1 MKPDKGGTMNSHKAD
16 NHRFTIPLL
25 TGTILLST
33 FMGACSKDERHFAP
47 AVRAK
52 DSVPMMTDYGV
63 STLIS
68 DSGRIRYKIVTE
80 EWKIYPTTKPSKW
93 TFEKGLFLEKF
104 NQDFHVEAWVQADTA
119 YYYDQQK
126 LWRLIGH
133 VFVRNLKDETFRT
146 HELFW
151 DQANHE
157 IYSHTYMIV
166 DTPNQHLEGTS
177 FRSNESMTQYE
188 VFNSEGHFPMKGGQ
202 STPGDSVKRAFIK
215 PE

>member
-1 MKPDKGGTMNSHKAD
+1 MAAAVGTLAAS
-16 NHRFTIPLL
+16 LL
-25 TGTILLST
+25 TG
-33 FMGACSKDERHFAP
+33 ACSSDERHFAP
-47 AVRAK
+47 AVRK
-52 DSVPMMTDYGV
+52 GDSVPLMTDYGV

-80 EWKIYPTTKPSKW
+80 EWKIYTTTNPPKW

-104 NQDFHVEAWVQADTA
+104 DPNFHVEAWVQADTA
-119 YYYDQQK
+119 YYYEPKK
-126 LWRLIGH
+126 LWHLIGH

-157 IYSHTYMIV
+157 IYSNTYMIV
-166 DTPNQHLEGTS
+166 NTPDQHLEGTS
-177 FRSNESMTQYE
+177 FRSNENMTEYE
-188 VFNSEGHFPMKGGQ
+188 VFNSEGHFPMQGSK

-215 PE
+215 PDM

>member
-1 MKPDKGGTMNSHKAD
+1 MIKKRQNCLQRMDAKG
-16 NHRFTIPLL
+16 LL
-25 TGTILLST
+25 LLMTGLVTGSVC
-33 FMGACSKDERHFAP
+33 MSSCKKENRHFAP

-52 DSVPMMTDYGV
+52 DSLPMMTDYGV

-104 NQDFHVEAWVQADTA
+104 DPNFHVEAWIQADTA

-151 DQANHE
+151 DQANRE
-157 IYSHTYMIV
+157 VYSHTYMIV
-166 DTPNQHLEGTS
+166 NTPNQHLEGTS

-188 VFNSEGHFPMKGGQ
+188 VFNSEGHFPMKSGQ

-215 PE
+215 PDMQ